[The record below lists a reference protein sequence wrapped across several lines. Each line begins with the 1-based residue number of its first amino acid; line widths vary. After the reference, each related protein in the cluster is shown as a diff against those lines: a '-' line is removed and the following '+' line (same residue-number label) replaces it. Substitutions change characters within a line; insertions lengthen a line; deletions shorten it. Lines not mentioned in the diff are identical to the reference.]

1 MKSVVSAEQ
10 QSAKAGERIENGDK
24 DKKKKKRRGSRRS
37 KNASGNIM
45 PSASSV
51 SFCTR

>member
-24 DKKKKKRRGSRRS
+24 DKKKKRRGSRRS